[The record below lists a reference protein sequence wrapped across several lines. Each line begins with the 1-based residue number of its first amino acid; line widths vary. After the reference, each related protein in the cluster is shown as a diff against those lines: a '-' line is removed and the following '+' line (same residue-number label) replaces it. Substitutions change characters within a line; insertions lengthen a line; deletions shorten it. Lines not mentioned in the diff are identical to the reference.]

1 MDKSFRTNKHFLL
14 PCCLVVLFGMGFFC
28 QVKVLAAGTPF
39 SEVPLRTS
47 EPVSEIVADL
57 QEFIPAQMDHQGV
70 PGLAIALIRQGQVV
84 WAEGFGVTYIIT
96 GEPVTA
102 DTVFEVASNS
112 KEVTAYTALRLVD
125 QGLLSLEEPVETFLV
140 EHWLPPTAYR
150 EQITLRHL
158 ASHSSGLTDNLI
170 SLDKSI
176 VFPSGSAIPAIV
188 SWLE

>member
-1 MDKSFRTNKHFLL
+1 
-14 PCCLVVLFGMGFFC
+14 
-28 QVKVLAAGTPF
+28 
-39 SEVPLRTS
+39 
-47 EPVSEIVADL
+47 
-57 QEFIPAQMDHQGV
+57 
-70 PGLAIALIRQGQVV
+70 
-84 WAEGFGVTYIIT
+84 
-96 GEPVTA
+96 
-102 DTVFEVASNS
+102 
-112 KEVTAYTALRLVD
+112 
-125 QGLLSLEEPVETFLV
+125 VETFLV